1 MKNLVSAG
9 IIVYRLVDKTMEFL
23 VLKYGAGHWDFSKGH
38 VEEGETLR
46 QAALRELQEEA
57 GIQARIDEEFEQEFS
72 YIFHDYD
79 GVLAKK
85 KVYFFVGHALSDE
98 VHLSY
103 EHTDFAWLPYTAAYE
118 KLTYENAK
126 NLLKQA
132 HLFLR
137 KDIDDIN

>member
-9 IIVYRLVDKTMEFL
+9 IIVYRLMGKTMEFL
-23 VLKYGAGHWDFSKGH
+23 LLQYGAGHWDFSKGG
-38 VEEGETLR
+38 VEEGETHQ
-46 QAALRELQEEA
+46 QAARRELQEEA
-57 GIQARIDEEFEQEFS
+57 GIQARIDEGFEQEFS

-85 KVYFFVGHALSDE
+85 KVYFFVGRALSDE

-103 EHTDFAWLPYTAAYE
+103 EHTDFVWLPYKAAHE

-126 NLLKQA
+126 NVLKQA

-137 KDIDDIN
+137 KDIDGIN